1 MKFSPLAF
9 IMALFVMVSCSSDND
24 DSQNDLYVNIPDQ
37 HFETM
42 LIDQGIDSDGMV
54 NQRMLKTDAEGITV
68 LDVSFSGKGTI
79 KDLTGIEGFVNLK
92 QLSVIQHELEQIDL
106 SSNTQL
112 DTLYLMGNYLKSI
125 DVSNNPNLILLDLK
139 VNSLSSITGLPEA
152 KQLKDLRLS
161 FNSFKEI
168 SINNPSLEN
177 LLMSHNEL
185 TTFNVEGAVNL
196 KNILLRLNKITE
208 LDFSSNAALENVF
221 VDNNKLETINF
232 GTKVNYKY
240 LNLHNNLLS
249 QLDVS
254 SYKELVKITI
264 NNNPD
269 LSCVKIEAGQ
279 EIPTIEKSENQEFSS
294 ACE

>member
-1 MKFSPLAF
+1 MKITYPIF
-9 IMALFVMVSCSSDND
+9 IAALFAMASCSSDND
-24 DSQNDLYVNIPDQ
+24 DAQNDLYVSIPDE
-37 HFETM
+37 HFETI

-54 NQRMLKTDAEGITV
+54 NQRMLKTDAEGITE
-68 LDVSFSGKGTI
+68 LDLSFSGKGTI

-92 QLSVIQHELEQIDL
+92 QLSAIQQELEQIDL

-112 DTLYLMGNYLKSI
+112 DTLYLMGNYLTSI

-139 VNSLSSITGLPEA
+139 VNSLSSIKGLS
-152 KQLKDLRLS
+152 KTTQLKDLRLS
-161 FNSFKEI
+161 FNSFEEI

-185 TTFNVEGAVNL
+185 TTFDVEGAVNL
-196 KNILLRLNKITE
+196 KNILLRLNKIKE
-208 LDFSSNAALENVF
+208 LDFSSNIALENVF
-221 VDNNKLETINF
+221 VDSNKLETINF
-232 GTKVNYKY
+232 GTNINYKY

-254 SYKELVKITI
+254 DYHELVKITI

-269 LSCVKIEAGQ
+269 LSCIKIDAGQ
-279 EIPTIEKSENQEFSS
+279 EIPTIEKSDNQEFSTV
-294 ACE
+294 CE